1 VSFVV
6 RNEIDRYAAEHTT
19 SPTELLARL
28 AEETRATLECP
39 QMLTGPVEGR
49 FLELLVSG
57 TRAERVLEIGTY
69 SGYSALSMAAG
80 LAPGG
85 TIDTCELEPRHA
97 EVAKRYIAE
106 AGYEDRIA
114 VHVGP
119 ALETVQRLPGP
130 WDFVFIDADKT
141 GYRDYYETVLP
152 KLSEHGLI
160 AADNTLQNGRV
171 VDDPAANTNTR
182 AIVEFNEHVRNDE
195 RVVAVLLT
203 IRDGVTLIRRR

>member
-1 VSFVV
+1 MSFVV
-6 RNEIDRYAAEHTT
+6 RDEIDRYAADHTT
-19 SPTELLARL
+19 PPTELLARL
-28 AEETRATLECP
+28 AAETRATLECP

-49 FLELLVSG
+49 FIELLVSG

-119 ALETVQRLPGP
+119 ALQTVQRLP
-130 WDFVFIDADKT
+130 
-141 GYRDYYETVLP
+141 
-152 KLSEHGLI
+152 
-160 AADNTLQNGRV
+160 
-171 VDDPAANTNTR
+171 
-182 AIVEFNEHVRNDE
+182 
-195 RVVAVLLT
+195 
-203 IRDGVTLIRRR
+203 